1 MIKRLA
7 FLFSFFFVLVV
18 LIPALFCLAVKKPLP
33 EEDNKINE
41 ISDVTSTKIISS
53 YIVEQNEVINIGLEE
68 YITGV
73 VAAEMP
79 AAFEKEALKA
89 QAVAARSYILS
100 KTSSGQKH
108 DNGADVCNNPSC
120 CKAYITK
127 EKMQEKWGEDF
138 DVFYNKIKSS
148 VDETKNC
155 VCLYDGK
162 IINAVFHSTSSGK
175 TENASDIWNG
185 QSTPYLVSVVSYGE
199 ELSPKFKSSSSVTTE
214 QFKNVIKAAF
224 PDAEWNENSP
234 IVDNI
239 KRSDAGSILSL
250 TVGNQT
256 LTGADIR
263 SLFNL
268 RSANI
273 SFDITDS
280 LVTMNVTGNGHGVGL
295 SQYGANYLASQG
307 KGFVEILKTYY
318 TGIDV
323 VQLESI

>member
-1 MIKRLA
+1 MLI
-7 FLFSFFFVLVV
+7 V
-18 LIPALFCLAVKKPLP
+18 LIPALFCLTVKTPLP
-33 EEDNKINE
+33 EEVTKTNELSEVSSTKKIN
-41 ISDVTSTKIISS
+41 S
-53 YIVEQNEVINIGLEE
+53 YIVEQNETINIGLEE

-79 AAFEKEALKA
+79 ASFEKEALKA

-100 KTSSGQKH
+100 KISSGQKH
-108 DNGADVCNNPSC
+108 DNGADVCTNPAC

-127 EKMQEKWGEDF
+127 EKMKEKWGEDF
-138 DVFYNKIKSS
+138 DAFYNKIKSS
-148 VDETKNC
+148 VDETANC

-175 TENASDIWNG
+175 TENASDIWQG
-185 QSTPYLVSVVSYGE
+185 EQTPYLVSVASYGE
-199 ELSPKFKSSSSVTTE
+199 ELSPKFKSSSVVTTE

-224 PDAEWNENSP
+224 PDTEWQENSP
-234 IVDNI
+234 LVDNI

-256 LTGADIR
+256 LTGTDIR

-273 SFDITDS
+273 TFEITDS
-280 LVTMNVTGNGHGVGL
+280 IVTMNVTGNGHGVGL

-307 KGFVEILKTYY
+307 KSFTEILKTYY
-318 TGIDV
+318 TGIEV
-323 VQLESI
+323 VRLESI